1 MTEILVQTPPVLQGP
16 SEKERKYDRQLRL
29 WAASG
34 QAALESSNILL
45 LNSGSGTVGVE
56 TLKNLVLPGIGSFTI
71 ADDAIVHDEDLGVNF
86 FLDESSKGKSRAQCC
101 TEFLVELNP
110 EVNGSWWP
118 KNPDDQRLEQL
129 LEATQTPFTMIL
141 YALPIEPERLNIIQ
155 EYSRQHQTPLV
166 AVHSAGFYSYF
177 SVNLHGAFPIV
188 DTHPDDTATADLRLL
203 SPWPALL
210 DFTKEMTR
218 DIDNLDNHL
227 HGHLPLVVI
236 LLHYLDL
243 WKQGHD
249 GAYPANYSEKV
260 AFRNA
265 VSDAMRRDIPEG
277 GEENFEEAVAAV
289 MKHVVPPQ
297 LPSSLKQVFDYQ
309 PSGSDDTKSGFW
321 IIAEGV
327 KQFYNRHGVLPVP
340 GGLPDMKAQSEVY
353 IKLQNLYKD
362 KARQDAQ
369 EVLATVRGIAGGED
383 IDTAEVE
390 LFCTN
395 ARFIKLVNPA
405 DGRTVDLAQAVEQQL
420 ANDEIAAL
428 AGPEMPST
436 LIPIYLALTATSHQG
451 VATAEQ
457 IVASI
462 QDRVP
467 AAAGNER
474 VQKAAEEVARAT
486 GGELHNTSAVM
497 GGMVAQEM
505 IKIITKQYIPIENT
519 CIFDGIESRC
529 QVLRL

>member
-1 MTEILVQTPPVLQGP
+1 
-16 SEKERKYDRQLRL
+16 
-29 WAASG
+29 
-34 QAALESSNILL
+34 
-45 LNSGSGTVGVE
+45 
-56 TLKNLVLPGIGSFTI
+56 
-71 ADDAIVHDEDLGVNF
+71 
-86 FLDESSKGKSRAQCC
+86 
-101 TEFLVELNP
+101 
-110 EVNGSWWP
+110 
-118 KNPDDQRLEQL
+118 
-129 LEATQTPFTMIL
+129 
-141 YALPIEPERLNIIQ
+141 
-155 EYSRQHQTPLV
+155 
-166 AVHSAGFYSYF
+166 
-177 SVNLHGAFPIV
+177 
-188 DTHPDDTATADLRLL
+188 
-203 SPWPALL
+203 
-210 DFTKEMTR
+210 
-218 DIDNLDNHL
+218 
-227 HGHLPLVVI
+227 
-236 LLHYLDL
+236 
-243 WKQGHD
+243 
-249 GAYPANYSEKV
+249 
-260 AFRNA
+260 
-265 VSDAMRRDIPEG
+265 
-277 GEENFEEAVAAV
+277 
-289 MKHVVPPQ
+289 
-297 LPSSLKQVFDYQ
+297 
-309 PSGSDDTKSGFW
+309 
-321 IIAEGV
+321 
-327 KQFYNRHGVLPVP
+327 
-340 GGLPDMKAQSEVY
+340 MKAQSEVY

-369 EVLATVRGIAGGED
+369 EVLAIVRGIAGGKD

-405 DGRTVDLAQAVEQQL
+405 EGRTVDLAQAVEQQL

-428 AGPEMPST
+428 AGPEMPLT

-457 IVASI
+457 ILASI